1 MGDFIADNA
10 LLVPRLQGPAG
21 EEGHFH
27 DRSLEM
33 F

>member
-1 MGDFIADNA
+1 MGDFIANNA
-10 LLVPRLQGPAG
+10 FLVPRLQGLAG
-21 EEGHFH
+21 KEGHFH